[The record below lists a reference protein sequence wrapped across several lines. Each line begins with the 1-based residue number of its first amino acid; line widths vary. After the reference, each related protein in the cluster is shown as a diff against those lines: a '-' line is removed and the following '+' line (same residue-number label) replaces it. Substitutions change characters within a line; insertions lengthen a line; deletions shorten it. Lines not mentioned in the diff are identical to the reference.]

1 MKKLAFL
8 MLALVIATVSVGCA
22 SGAPATI
29 DRAAAPQS
37 VVAANTLGF
46 RPEVQAFLGMP
57 IDVTDCVVDTG
68 TNVLHDLVGGARCVL
83 NKLVPIVAAPP
94 PSSQFIETQRTVMVP
109 ETYTETKTR
118 MVPKVIIER
127 QAAPCAPAPQSAP
140 CAPQSAPA
148 PRSGCE
154 PPPAPIATCANGAC
168 GVHR

>member
-1 MKKLAFL
+1 VKKSAFL

-22 SGAPATI
+22 SGSPASI
-29 DRAAAPQS
+29 DRSAAPQAVVPTS
-37 VVAANTLGF
+37 VVGF

-68 TNVLHDLVGGARCVL
+68 TNVVKDLVQGARCVL

-127 QAAPCAPAPQSAP
+127 QSAPCAPAPQSAP